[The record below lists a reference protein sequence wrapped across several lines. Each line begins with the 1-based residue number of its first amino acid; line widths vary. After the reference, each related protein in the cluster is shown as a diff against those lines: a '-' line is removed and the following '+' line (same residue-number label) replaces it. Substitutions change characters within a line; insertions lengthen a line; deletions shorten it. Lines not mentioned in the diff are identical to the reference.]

1 MGGHTGASREITP
14 EAGRALQI
22 LGHAIDYL
30 VDTAAARIERG
41 SSLRTELGALDAV
54 ELLKA
59 RNREI
64 YFACPV
70 IQPMKQRFLHRFYG
84 MMRQLWRGL
93 ITPLHAA
100 HAHRRTAHR

>member
-1 MGGHTGASREITP
+1 MFERSEATHRITP
-14 EAGRALQI
+14 EAGCALQI

-30 VDTAAARIERG
+30 VDTAAARIESG
-41 SSLRTELGALDAV
+41 SNLRAELGALDAV

-64 YFACPV
+64 YFACPA
-70 IQPMKQRFLHRFYG
+70 IQPFKQRFLHRFYEIV
-84 MMRQLWRGL
+84 RPLWRGY

-100 HAHRRTAHR
+100 HAHRPTAHR